1 MANRG
6 QLTPAIAARAQQ
18 LLGKE
23 ITQTELRLMPYLQYV
38 MLNEQK
44 IDPRKINEEERQ
56 ILSDW
61 RERGWIEG
69 GAAGMAMTE
78 EFWSAMH
85 ELLWMGYVA
94 YWELPN
100 D

>member
-1 MANRG
+1 MAKRG
-6 QLTPAIAARAQQ
+6 QLTQAIKDKALQ

-23 ITQTELRLMPYLQYV
+23 ITQVELRLMPYAHHV
-38 MLNEQK
+38 MLNEQAL
-44 IDPRKINEEERQ
+44 DQRKINSEERA

-69 GAAGMAMTE
+69 GAAGMAITK
-78 EFWSAMH
+78 EFYDAMC
-85 ELLWMGYVA
+85 ELLWLGYVA
-94 YWELPN
+94 FADMPE